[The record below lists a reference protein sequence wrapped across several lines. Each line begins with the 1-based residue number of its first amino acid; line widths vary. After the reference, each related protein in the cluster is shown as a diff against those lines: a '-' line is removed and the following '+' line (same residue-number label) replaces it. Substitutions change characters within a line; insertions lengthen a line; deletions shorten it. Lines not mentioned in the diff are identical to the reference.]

1 MTRTAEAA
9 LLAVAA
15 VIAAMG
21 VALVNFS
28 RGVWL
33 DAQVALTF
41 LIFAAAFGAIH
52 LALRRWAPAANPYVF
67 PLAAFLAAIGFIE
80 VYRLDS
86 GLAGLQRW
94 WLLVGAGIS
103 VLVLFLLRDE
113 GVEALRRY
121 RYLFLAAAV
130 VMLLLPM
137 LPTSWPVHGAIV
149 NGSRLWVRFELPFG
163 GRTLS
168 FQPGEIAKVFLAIF
182 LASYLAE
189 RHTAMAAS
197 DRSLGP
203 LRIPPLREFGPVVIA
218 AGAAF
223 GVLVYQRDL
232 GASLLLFA
240 LFIGLIYI
248 ATGRLAYVG
257 AGALFIT
264 VGGVAAYQF
273 FDHVQ
278 RRVEAWLRPFD
289 DFTGSGFQI
298 AQSLFALGS
307 GSLTGSGLGLGEPN
321 RIPFASTDFIF
332 AAIGEEMGYAG
343 TIAVLAGF
351 ALLTAAGFGIAL
363 RARDVFRKFL
373 AAALTLL
380 LAVQAIL
387 ILGGILRVMPVTG
400 IALPFMSYGG
410 SALLTNLV
418 MITLLAR
425 ISHGER
431 S

>member
-1 MTRTAEAA
+1 LLAGAAVLAA
-9 LLAVAA
+9 LGISIVRVA
-15 VIAAMG
+15 G
-21 VALVNFS
+21 GQS
-28 RGVWL
+28 P
-33 DAQVALTF
+33 DAQTALTF
-41 LIFAAAFGAIH
+41 LVIALAFGSLH
-52 LALRRWAPAANPYVF
+52 LAFRQWAANASPYLL
-67 PLAAFLAAIGFIE
+67 PLTAILTAVGLVEIF
-80 VYRLDS
+80 RLDPS
-86 GLAGLQRW
+86 AAGLQRW
-94 WLLVGAGIS
+94 WLLVAAGIS

-130 VMLLLPM
+130 VLLLLPL
-137 LPTSWPVHGAIV
+137 LPTSWPIHGAIV
-149 NGSRLWVRFELPFG
+149 NGSRLWVRFEMPFG

-189 RHTAMAAS
+189 RHTAMAAA
-197 DRSLGP
+197 DRTLGP

-218 AGAAF
+218 ALASF

-248 ATGRLAYVG
+248 ATGRAAYVG
-257 AGALFIT
+257 VGAILIA
-264 VGGVAAYQF
+264 VGGLFAYQM

-387 ILGGILRVMPVTG
+387 ILGGVLRVMPVTG
-400 IALPFMSYGG
+400 ITLPFMSYGG